1 MQAEAARLLVAASSR
16 IGIWCVLAMPLGE
29 IPGFMVGQ
37 SVPVTLLIVLGALS
51 AFPVSAFAQTAQT
64 QPTATSE
71 PGRNRPA
78 PSAIDQTSTITDLRE
93 AVRRQPESAETR
105 FALASTLYHAGEF
118 DGAIDEYRLL
128 LRLQPDHLQARL
140 NLAVAL
146 MAKQQ
151 WREAVAELLETL
163 RLAPDLAQVQYN
175 LGAAYF
181 ALKNWPAAIEAYRNA
196 LKLNPDYPDAHYR
209 LGLSLKQAKRDSEAV
224 DELLLAARDGMA
236 KAQYLLGN
244 AFQSGQGVK
253 KSWARAI
260 GWWFLAAEQGLEEAN
275 AALARLR
282 RLAMK
287 KGARGAKDA
296 LAAAQAFEDFRADL
310 WLDFPDL
317 VPSADGEGVG
327 ATLLKQGRIHD
338 AVPVLI
344 REAYALGEVSHYL
357 LERLYE
363 EGVAGQLAPY
373 DPRILRYL
381 ETTAAEGLTHSRLAL
396 ARLYAKGLG
405 VPRDPA
411 RVRALLKGLPKEEA
425 QLIIEG
431 LPPASKGE

>member
-1 MQAEAARLLVAASSR
+1 MA
-16 IGIWCVLAMPLGE
+16 GT
-29 IPGFMVGQ
+29 
-37 SVPVTLLIVLGALS
+37 SVPVTLLIVLSALS
-51 AFPVSAFAQTAQT
+51 AFHSPAFAQTAQT
-64 QPTATSE
+64 RPTATSE
-71 PGRNRPA
+71 PGRTRSA
-78 PSAIDQTSTITDLRE
+78 PSAVDQTSTITDLRE
-93 AVRRQPESAETR
+93 AVRRQPESVDSR
-105 FALASTLYHAGEF
+105 FTLASTLYNTGEF

-151 WREAVAELLETL
+151 WREAVAELTEFL
-163 RLAPDLAQVQYN
+163 RLAPDSGQAQYN
-175 LGAAYF
+175 LGTAYF
-181 ALKNWPAAIEAYRNA
+181 ALKNWPAAIEAYRNV
-196 LKLNPDYPDAHYR
+196 LKLNPDHPDAHYR

-224 DELLLAARDGMA
+224 DELLLAARDGIA

-282 RLAMK
+282 RLATE
-287 KGARGAKDA
+287 KGPRSAKDA
-296 LAAAQAFEDFRADL
+296 TAAAQAFQDFRADL

-317 VPSADGEGVG
+317 MPSADGEGVG
-327 ATLLKQGRIHD
+327 ATLLKQGRVQD

-344 REAYALGEVSHYL
+344 REAYALGDVSHYL

-363 EGVAGQLAPY
+363 EGVEGQLAPY
-373 DPRILRYL
+373 DSRILRYL
-381 ETTAAEGLTHSRLAL
+381 ETTAAEGLPHSRLAL
-396 ARLYAKGLG
+396 ARIYAKGLG

-411 RVRALLKGLPKEEA
+411 RVRVLLKDLPKEEA
-425 QLIIEG
+425 QLIIEA

>member
-1 MQAEAARLLVAASSR
+1 
-16 IGIWCVLAMPLGE
+16 
-29 IPGFMVGQ
+29 MVGT

-51 AFPVSAFAQTAQT
+51 AFPVPAFTQTLQSRPSVA
-64 QPTATSE
+64 SE
-71 PGRNRPA
+71 SSRNRPA

-105 FALASTLYHAGEF
+105 FTLAATLYNAGEF

-128 LRLQPDHLQARL
+128 LKLQPDHRQARL

-146 MAKQQ
+146 MATQH

-163 RLAPDLAQVQYN
+163 RLAPDLAQAQYN
-175 LGAAYF
+175 LGTAYF
-181 ALKNWPAAIEAYRNA
+181 ALKNWPAAIEAYRHA

-209 LGLSLKQAKRDSEAV
+209 LGLALKQAKRDSEAV
-224 DELLLAARDGMA
+224 DELLLAARDGIA

-260 GWWFLAAEQGLEEAN
+260 AWWFLAAEQGLQEAHD
-275 AALARLR
+275 ALARLR
-282 RLAMK
+282 RLAME
-287 KGARGAKDA
+287 KGGRGAKDA
-296 LAAAQAFEDFRADL
+296 TAAAQAFQDFRADL

-317 VPSADGEGVG
+317 VPSTDGEGVG
-327 ATLLKQGRIHD
+327 ATLLKQGHVQD

-363 EGVAGQLAPY
+363 EGVEGRLAPY

-381 ETTAAEGLTHSRLAL
+381 ETTAAEGLTPSRLAL

-411 RVRALLKGLPKEEA
+411 RVKALLKGLPKEEA

>member
-1 MQAEAARLLVAASSR
+1 
-16 IGIWCVLAMPLGE
+16 
-29 IPGFMVGQ
+29 MVGKP
-37 SVPVTLLIVLGALS
+37 VPVTLLIVLGALS
-51 AFPVSAFAQTAQT
+51 AFPVPTFAQTAQS
-64 QPTATSE
+64 QPSVTSE
-71 PGRNRPA
+71 SSRNRPVA
-78 PSAIDQTSTITDLRE
+78 PAIDQTSAITDLRE

-105 FALASTLYHAGEF
+105 FTLASTLYNAGEF

-128 LRLQPDHLQARL
+128 LTLQPDHLQARL

-146 MAKQQ
+146 MATQH
-151 WREAVAELLETL
+151 WREAIAELLETV
-163 RLAPDLAQVQYN
+163 RLAPDLAQARYN
-175 LGAAYF
+175 LGTAYL
-181 ALKNWPAAIEAYRNA
+181 ALKNWPAAIEAYRHA

-209 LGLSLKQAKRDSEAV
+209 LGLALKQAKRDSEAV
-224 DELLLAARDGMA
+224 DELLLAARDGIA

-260 GWWFLAAEQGLEEAN
+260 AWWFLAAEQGLQEAHD
-275 AALARLR
+275 ALARLR
-282 RLAMK
+282 RLAME

-296 LAAAQAFEDFRADL
+296 TAAAQAFQDFRADL

-317 VPSADGEGVG
+317 APSADGEGVG
-327 ATLLKQGRIHD
+327 ATLLRQGRVQD

-363 EGVAGQLAPY
+363 EGVEGRLAPY
-373 DPRILRYL
+373 DPRIFRYL
-381 ETTAAEGLTHSRLAL
+381 ETTAAEGLIPSRLAL

-405 VPRDPA
+405 VPRDLA
-411 RVRALLKGLPKEEA
+411 RVKALLKGLPKEEA